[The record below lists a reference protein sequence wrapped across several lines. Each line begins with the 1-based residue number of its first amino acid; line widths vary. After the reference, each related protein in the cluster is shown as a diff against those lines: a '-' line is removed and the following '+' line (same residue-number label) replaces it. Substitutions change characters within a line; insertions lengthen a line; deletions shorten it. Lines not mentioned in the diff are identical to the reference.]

1 MKCINCNSERVQK
14 DGNHNGYQRYKC
26 LECKKR
32 FDYGKYEGSKIEY
45 INHFNVNINIRKTDR
60 NKLTRENYCIPTNKV
75 SYVLRKSVAYAI
87 KYRNYKIPN
96 EYYLDAETYTDKY
109 VNEHYN
115 DCMYNFDLN
124 MNYFSELDKREF
136 NTSLNKIIKKYK
148 FKEVFELNK
157 CNGIMGIYIIV
168 LDEYKQ
174 IYIGVSDNIK
184 HRIMNHWN
192 AKKDFDRLIFGKK
205 DKSILSIDS
214 FGALDTTRIFVKTIS
229 TVRNLYLEEEKIV
242 ADFDSKYR
250 LNRVAGGINSENN
263 ESIRNLK
270 LIASK
275 EQRNFEKI

>member
-1 MKCINCNSERVQK
+1 MKCIKCNSEQVQK

-32 FDYGKYEGSKIEY
+32 FDYGKYEGTKIEY
-45 INHFNVNINIRKTDR
+45 INHFNVNIRKTDR

-75 SYVLRKSVAYAI
+75 SYVLRKSVAHAI
-87 KYRNYKIPN
+87 KYMNYKVPN
-96 EYYLDAETYTDKY
+96 EYYLDTETYTDKY

-124 MNYFSELDKREF
+124 MNYFSVLDKKEF
-136 NTSLNKIIKKYK
+136 NNSLNKLIKKHK

-157 CNGIMGIYIIV
+157 YNEIMGIYIIV

-174 IYIGVSDNIK
+174 IYIGVSENIK

-214 FGALDTTRIFVKTIS
+214 FGALDTTRIFVKNIS

-250 LNRVAGGINSENN
+250 LNRVAGGINSESN

-275 EQRNFEKI
+275 EQRNFENN